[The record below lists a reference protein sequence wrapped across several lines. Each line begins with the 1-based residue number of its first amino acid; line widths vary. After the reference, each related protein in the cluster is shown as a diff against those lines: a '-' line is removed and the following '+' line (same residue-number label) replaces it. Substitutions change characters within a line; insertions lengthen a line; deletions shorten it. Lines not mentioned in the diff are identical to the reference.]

1 MKYQDQNL
9 RRTLAGEYV
18 LGTLRGAARRRF
30 EKLAGQDPALR
41 DEVQAWEQRLGG
53 LAELEPVAPPPTAWL
68 SLQLRIK
75 TGNSVPLRRL
85 PSESRAAGSP
95 PIWRIWAGLAAAV
108 AMVSLVML
116 AQYRP
121 QNQADQVARLQQ
133 PEPSAARD
141 FVALLKMPGS
151 SLQWTVS
158 LSPSRGMITAE
169 AAGDYIKL
177 GLRSMDLQLWWVSP
191 QGPVPLGVLPL
202 VGEGVMPLPKGMPM
216 QGQITLAVSL
226 EPPAGSPT
234 GKPTGPVLTSAPA
247 ANGLQ
252 S

>member
-1 MKYQDQNL
+1 VKYQDPKL
-9 RRTLAGEYV
+9 RRLLAGEYV

-30 EKLAGQDPALR
+30 EKLAAQDPGVRA
-41 DEVQAWEQRLGG
+41 EQTAWEQRLGQLG
-53 LAELEPVAPPPTAWL
+53 ALEPVAPPPTAWL

-75 TGNSVPLRRL
+75 TGNTVPLRL
-85 PSESRAAGSP
+85 PASSRAAAAP
-95 PIWRIWAGLAAAV
+95 PIWRIWAGLGAAV
-108 AMVSLVML
+108 AMVAFIML

-121 QNQADQVARLQQ
+121 QRAADTVARFEQ
-133 PEPSAARD
+133 PELPAARD

-158 LSPSRGMITAE
+158 LSPSRGMITAD
-169 AAGDYIKL
+169 AAGDYLKL

-247 ANGLQ
+247 ANGVQ